1 MATNT
6 IDFGKI
12 YETTNFGNGV
22 DDNTIDWGKVY
33 KDLGGDEV
41 ETKFVFS
48 VQTDNSGTSNNDQF
62 TLPLTTST
70 DLDITVEWGDGNS
83 DSISDHTASEVT
95 HTYASAGE
103 YTIKIDG
110 TLRGFK
116 FNDGGDKLKIKN
128 VSNWG
133 VMRFD
138 VLRAF
143 QGCTN
148 LTCSATDAVV
158 VIGTSLGSTFN
169 QCANFN
175 GAIGNWDVS
184 NVTNMSG
191 MFRDA
196 SSFNQNLNDWDVSN
210 NRSFNNMFQ
219 GSPFDSDISDW
230 VIRTDADVYMSG
242 MFISCP
248 FNQDISGWDVS
259 RVINMSFMFRTFAGV
274 ENVFNQ
280 DISGW
285 NVSGV
290 INMES
295 MFRDNE
301 VFDQNL
307 GSWDITSVNNF
318 DDFIRGGQLS
328 TANYDALL
336 IGWEA
341 QNVQDDIT
349 INFGNSQY
357 SSGAAATARQ
367 ALIDDH
373 NWNITDGGQI

>member
-48 VQTDNSGTSNNDQF
+48 VQTDNSGTSNDNQF

-103 YTIKIDG
+103 YTIKING

-116 FNDGGDKLKIKN
+116 FDNGGDKLKIKD

-133 VMRFD
+133 VIQFD
-138 VLRAF
+138 VDSIFR
-143 QGCTN
+143 GCRN
-148 LTCSATDAVV
+148 LTCSATDVV
-158 VIGTSLGSTFN
+158 TAIAGNISKVFFD
-169 QCANFN
+169 CRNFN

-184 NVTNMSG
+184 NVTNVESMLQNCQN
-191 MFRDA
+191 
-196 SSFNQNLNDWDVSN
+196 FNQDLSQWDVSN
-210 NRSFNNMFQ
+210 ITRFSKLFRS
-219 GSPFDSDISDW
+219 
-230 VIRTDADVYMSG
+230 MS
-242 MFISCP
+242 

-259 RVINMSFMFRTFAGV
+259 SALDMPLMF
-274 ENVFNQ
+274 NNNPQFNQ

-285 NVSGV
+285 DVSGV
-290 INMES
+290 INMQS
-295 MFRDNE
+295 MFSGATA
-301 VFDQNL
+301 FDQNI
-307 GSWDITSVNNF
+307 GSWDIANVTNFNNF
-318 DDFIRGGQLS
+318 MLGITLS